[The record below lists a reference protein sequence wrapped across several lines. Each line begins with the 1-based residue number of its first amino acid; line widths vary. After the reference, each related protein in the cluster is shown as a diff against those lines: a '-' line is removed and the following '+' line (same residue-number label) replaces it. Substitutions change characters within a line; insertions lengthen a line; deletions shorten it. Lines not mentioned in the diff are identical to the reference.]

1 MSRYPPPR
9 TNPPGY
15 GVSMDGWSPGQRYS
29 YSQWSPHERRGEARA
44 RAGERARIAQMT
56 DVQLTAY
63 LGMQAGSIG
72 LSWWARCAYRAA
84 WHEITIVRGAAGVPR
99 I

>member
-9 TNPPGY
+9 TNPPGN
-15 GVSMDGWSPGQRYS
+15 GFSADGWSVGQRYS
-29 YSQWSPHERRGEARA
+29 YSAWKPYERQAEARA
-44 RAGERARIAQMT
+44 RQRERVRVAQMT

-63 LGMQAGSIG
+63 LGCQADAIDI
-72 LSWWARCAYRAA
+72 SWWARVAYRMA
-84 WHEITIVRGAAGVPR
+84 WHEITIARGAAGIPR